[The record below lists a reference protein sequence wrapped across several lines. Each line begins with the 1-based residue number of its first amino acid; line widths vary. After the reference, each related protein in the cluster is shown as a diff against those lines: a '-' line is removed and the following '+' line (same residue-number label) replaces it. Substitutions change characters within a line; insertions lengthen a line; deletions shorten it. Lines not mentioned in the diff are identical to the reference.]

1 MADADPYQRLGLS
14 ITGRAFAPNSSAQ
27 VAGRLLT
34 RAPVQGEGAG
44 PDDVIVDVVDGAGLV
59 IASAPLSNITVDPP
73 IGTAAR
79 KLHFPDRA
87 LFETDDRAGIAALTG
102 QTYGETLNEYERVHP
117 RLIGFVVAAVI
128 GCVIIWK
135 YGLDLL
141 VVAAIALT
149 PPIVVEQLDRGTLQ
163 TIDFAM
169 GAEPS
174 TLNEDEQER
183 ITAIFSDLLAAL
195 PADDVNDTNFNLMF
209 RNMEKVGPNA
219 FALPGGTV
227 IMTDQFA
234 KQFPQD
240 DVLAGVLGHEIG
252 HVVEKHGLTQTYRS
266 LGLYFII
273 GFLAGDT
280 GPFIEDV
287 LLEGNLLLSLS
298 FSRKHEAEADEFGVS
313 LTRDA
318 GYNPAGLKLFF
329 LEMSKKGVEPVEW
342 LSTHPNSGERVKQI
356 DGYVDALE

>member
-1 MADADPYQRLGLS
+1 MAATDPYQRFGLS
-14 ITGRAFAPNSSAQ
+14 VEGRAFASNSSAQ
-27 VAGRLLT
+27 IAARLLT
-34 RAPVQGEGAG
+34 RAPVQGEGSG
-44 PDDVIVDVVDGAGLV
+44 PDDVVVDIVDNTGTV
-59 IASAPLSNITVDPP
+59 ITSAPLSQIRVDPP

-87 LFETDDRAGIAALTG
+87 LYETDDRAGIAALTG
-102 QTYGETLNEYERVHP
+102 KTYGEKLNEYEAVRP
-117 RLIGFVVAAVI
+117 RLIGFVAAAIV
-128 GCVIIWK
+128 GCIIIWK

-141 VVAAIALT
+141 VAGAIALT
-149 PPIVVEQLDRGTLQ
+149 PPVLVEQLDKGTLQ

-169 GAEPS
+169 RAEPT
-174 TLNEDEQER
+174 TLDDAEQER
-183 ITAIFSDLLAAL
+183 IRAIFTNLLAEL
-195 PADDVNDTNFNLMF
+195 PADDVNDANFNLLF

-234 KQFPQD
+234 QRFGQD

-280 GPFIEDV
+280 GPFIEDI

-298 FSRKHEAEADEFGVS
+298 FSRKHEAEADKFGVS

-356 DGYVDALE
+356 DGYVDALD

>member
-14 ITGRAFAPNSSAQ
+14 VNGWAFAAGSSARQ
-27 VAGRLLT
+27 TARLLT
-34 RAPVQGEGAG
+34 RGPVQGEGAG
-44 PDDVIVDVVDGAGLV
+44 PDDVIVDVVDAGGMV
-59 IASAPLSNITVDPP
+59 ITSAPLSTIKVDPP
-73 IGTAAR
+73 IGSAAR

-87 LFETDDRAGIAALTG
+87 LFESEDRTGIAALTG
-102 QTYGETLNEYERVHP
+102 ETYGEKLNRYEALHP

-128 GCVIIWK
+128 GCFIIWK

-141 VVAAIALT
+141 VAGAIALT

-169 GAEPS
+169 SAEPT
-174 TLNEDEQER
+174 TLTEDEQAR
-183 ITAIFSDLLAAL
+183 ITAIFANLLAEL
-195 PADDVNDTNFNLMF
+195 PADDVNDANFNLLF
-209 RNMEKVGPNA
+209 RSMEKVGPNA

-234 KQFPQD
+234 KRFPQD

-280 GPFIEDV
+280 GPFIEDI

-298 FSRKHEAEADEFGVS
+298 FSRKHEAEADKFGVS

-329 LEMSKKGVEPVEW
+329 LEMSKKGAEPVEW
-342 LSTHPNSGERVKQI
+342 LSTHPNSTERVKQI
-356 DGYVDALE
+356 DEYVDALE